1 MLERDYLV
9 TYYLSMESQQRLY
22 RKAENARLAKDLSAN
37 KRFKGTGTMGAA
49 VVILVLILFM

>member
-22 RKAENARLAKDLSAN
+22 RKAENVRLAKDLFAN
-37 KRFKGTGTMGAA
+37 KQIKVAGTMGAA